1 MEPGFKG
8 NRAVRHRPRTL
19 GLTLSRYKRGY
30 APDARGHFWSTDPVE
45 VKDTRWKLFRVMAM
59 LMQATGR
66 YQFGG
71 GSKHLGFMRERSW
84 ASESFYEQ
92 LR

>member
-1 MEPGFKG
+1 M
-8 NRAVRHRPRTL
+8 
-19 GLTLSRYKRGY
+19 
-30 APDARGHFWSTDPVE
+30 E

-71 GSKHLGFMRERSW
+71 GLKHHGFERERSW
-84 ASESFYEQ
+84 ASESFKVSMSNCDDVESQ
-92 LR
+92 LLLCLTGRMST